1 MKDAAQ
7 RGRGIWRSLSG
18 DQRLAGVAAVG
29 LFATMF
35 LPWYQYTAVA
45 GRGAIADSTVNA
57 FQVFDFTEAAVL
69 LVAAAVI
76 ALLVG
81 RAEGG
86 TFSLPG
92 RDGTFVLAGG
102 VWVCLLIFL
111 RQLDKPDGP
120 EGTVVGVAWGI
131 FVAFVAGIAL
141 AAAGWRMR
149 QDEDPGPPLLRRD
162 DDRGQGEPAGPGSSA
177 QPSPTQPGSSAQ
189 PSPAQPG
196 SSAQPSPAQPGS
208 SAQPS
213 PTQPRSSA
221 QPSPTQPGS
230 SAQPNSQGNRR
241 NADSPDSAPTLFD
254 DIPDD
259 PEPPTRPMRPG
270 EIPPAR

>member
-1 MKDAAQ
+1 VRDAAE
-7 RGRGIWRSLSG
+7 RSRGIWRSLTG
-18 DQRLAGVAAVG
+18 DQRLAGIAALG

-86 TFSLPG
+86 TFALPG

-102 VWVCLLIFL
+102 AWVCLLIFL

-149 QDEDPGPPLLRRD
+149 QDEVPGPPLLRSDRRGGEDAAPTVARPTPHD
-162 DDRGQGEPAGPGSSA
+162 DAGRPRPAGAHA
-177 QPSPTQPGSSAQ
+177 Q
-189 PSPAQPG
+189 
-196 SSAQPSPAQPGS
+196 
-208 SAQPS
+208 
-213 PTQPRSSA
+213 
-221 QPSPTQPGS
+221 
-230 SAQPNSQGNRR
+230 
-241 NADSPDSAPTLFD
+241 DSLFD
-254 DIPDD
+254 DLADD
-259 PEPPTRPMRPG
+259 GPEPPTRPMRPG

>member
-1 MKDAAQ
+1 MRDAAQ

-149 QDEDPGPPLLRRD
+149 QDQAPGPPLVRSDGGDAD
-162 DDRGQGEPAGPGSSA
+162 DAATAATVARPPAGDRA
-177 QPSPTQPGSSAQ
+177 QAPQP
-189 PSPAQPG
+189 PAG
-196 SSAQPSPAQPGS
+196 RRGPAAAPPQ
-208 SAQPS
+208 
-213 PTQPRSSA
+213 
-221 QPSPTQPGS
+221 
-230 SAQPNSQGNRR
+230 
-241 NADSPDSAPTLFD
+241 DSLFD
-254 DIPDD
+254 DLPDDD
-259 PEPPTRPMRPG
+259 PEPPTRPLRPG

>member
-18 DQRLAGVAAVG
+18 DQRLAAGAAIA
-29 LFATMF
+29 LFVTMF

-92 RDGTFVLAGG
+92 RDGTFVLTGG

-131 FVAFVAGIAL
+131 FVAFLAGIAL

-149 QDEDPGPPLLRRD
+149 QDEQPGPPLIRSERAA
-162 DDRGQGEPAGPGSSA
+162 RPEHREPG
-177 QPSPTQPGSSAQ
+177 
-189 PSPAQPG
+189 SPAQPG
-196 SSAQPSPAQPGS
+196 H
-208 SAQPS
+208 
-213 PTQPRSSA
+213 RE
-221 QPSPTQPGS
+221 PGS
-230 SAQPNSQGNRR
+230 SAQPNSQGSRR
-241 NADSPDSAPTLFD
+241 NADSPPTLFD
-254 DIPDD
+254 DIPDDD

>member
-1 MKDAAQ
+1 MTGAAE
-7 RGRGIWRSLSG
+7 RGRGIWRSLHR
-18 DQRLAGVAAVG
+18 DQRLAAGAAIA
-29 LFATMF
+29 LFVSML
-35 LPWYQYTAVA
+35 LPWYQLTAA
-45 GRGAIADSTVNA
+45 PARGALADRTINA

-69 LVAAAVI
+69 LVAAAVL
-76 ALLVG
+76 ALVIG

-92 RDGTFVLAGG
+92 RDGTFVFAGG

-131 FVAFVAGIAL
+131 FVAFLAGIAL

-149 QDEDPGPPLLRRD
+149 QDQPAGPPLLRD
-162 DDRGQGEPAGPGSSA
+162 DDAPPPPREPPGP
-177 QPSPTQPGSSAQ
+177 PPRTSPPVNVDDT
-189 PSPAQPG
+189 
-196 SSAQPSPAQPGS
+196 
-208 SAQPS
+208 
-213 PTQPRSSA
+213 
-221 QPSPTQPGS
+221 
-230 SAQPNSQGNRR
+230 
-241 NADSPDSAPTLFD
+241 APTLFD
-254 DIPDD
+254 DLPDED